1 MPYADPEKARERKR
15 AWRKANA
22 EKVREQRRAWSHKR
36 LGNAPQRPAPTACE
50 VCGAEG
56 KRLVSEH
63 AHVTGVWRGWAC
75 SRCNLALHTLD
86 LPPEQLEALLVFQRR
101 GGAPTFGDPDYLD
114 GSGI

>member
-1 MPYADPEKARERKR
+1 VPYTDPEKARERNR

-22 EKVREQRRAWSHKR
+22 EKVREYSSARSRKR
-36 LGNAPQRPAPTACE
+36 HGNVPLRPAPTACE

-63 AHVTGVWRGWAC
+63 DHATGVWRGWAC
-75 SRCNLALHTLD
+75 DRCNLALHTLD
-86 LPPEQLEALLVFQRR
+86 LPPERLAALLAFQRR